1 VAGIAG
7 ETLLLTSSSGVDSRY
22 WGGPIFDAEGRVA
35 GISLPSLTPK
45 ALTSVALA
53 AMLERG
59 RCMPSRCR
67 RHRRIG
73 AKGIERR
80 ASR

>member
-7 ETLLLTSSSGVDSRY
+7 ETLLFTSSSGVGSRY

-59 RCMPSRCR
+59 RGRGRAPAGADGIAESAR
-67 RHRRIG
+67 RG
-73 AKGIERR
+73 
-80 ASR
+80 